1 MIKAKEWIVF
11 VREGVCCFVLCI
23 CCLTFVLQV
32 DFFALVKLSIDV
44 PDLSVN
50 HFGKIVGRG
59 GTVIFVCYFIVR
71 PFLTCFLVRG

>member
-1 MIKAKEWIVF
+1 MLL
-11 VREGVCCFVLCI
+11 CFVYLLSYFCSAGR
-23 CCLTFVLQV
+23 
-32 DFFALVKLSIDV
+32 FFALVKLSIDV
-44 PDLSVN
+44 PDLCVN